1 MSESHAPTRKQHKS
15 RSHPKATKWS
25 QKEDNL
31 LLCLVPNSR
40 HVSWTELAPQFPGKT
55 AQQISERW
63 SKVVDPSLIKG
74 GWTREEDET
83 ITNYV
88 QQYGVKNWTKLAKL
102 LPGRI
107 GKQCRERWRN
117 HLDPS
122 NKLGSWTPD
131 EDELLIKLHN
141 EYGNS
146 WVKIA
151 NFMPGRSDNCIKNRW
166 NSTLKKRLN
175 GNQMVNSQPNQIPM
189 QQAQACKPDFMQ
201 SAFDS
206 QGLTNMQGYINHD
219 SFGGNIAIFHTPE
232 KTSKPIDPPDSIPK
246 PEWNISPL
254 NNDIKQLNSGRS
266 PSDSTWPD
274 FFASPYLSKSPF
286 RPFDMK
292 TPLSPFMSNDSMF
305 TPRLMRSPHFGND
318 ASLPHGFMDIL
329 DKD

>member
-1 MSESHAPTRKQHKS
+1 MSESLAPTRKQHKN
-15 RSHPKATKWS
+15 RSHPKITKWN

-31 LLCLVPNSR
+31 LLSLVKNSH

-88 QQYGVKNWTKLAKL
+88 AQYGVKNWTKLAKL

-117 HLDPS
+117 HLDPN
-122 NKLGSWTPD
+122 NKSGSWTQE
-131 EDELLIKLHN
+131 EDNLLIKLHA

-151 NFMPGRSDNCIKNRW
+151 GFMSGRSDNSIKNRW
-166 NSTLKKRLN
+166 NSTLKKRVLASGVALSEACPQN
-175 GNQMVNSQPNQIPM
+175 ITPNLSSPKVGPELPSSYVQEI
-189 QQAQACKPDFMQ
+189 
-201 SAFDS
+201 
-206 QGLTNMQGYINHD
+206 MQGIEPRNMENI
-219 SFGGNIAIFHTPE
+219 GNLGNMGNIGNISIMHTPE
-232 KTSKPIDPPDSIPK
+232 KATKPVDTPDSIPK
-246 PEWNISPL
+246 PEWNGDS
-254 NNDIKQLNSGRS
+254 KQAFS
-266 PSDSTWPD
+266 SDSMWINPFD
-274 FFASPYLSKSPF
+274 SPFLSKSPF
-286 RPFDMK
+286 
-292 TPLSPFMSNDSMF
+292 TPLMKSSFSPWMSSNETLF

-318 ASLPHGFMDIL
+318 ASQYIMDIL
-329 DKD
+329 DKE